1 MLPGLAPFEK
11 IFSISFSFRGLSNP
25 CLDFLVVSAPSSPF
39 RFPFS
44 LCTNLVSRPADFRV
58 MEIFG
63 GRGGRSLKEG
73 KEAEMSPHHRPNP
86 RRRLD
91 RVQLPL
97 SNVALSD
104 KDC

>member
-1 MLPGLAPFEK
+1 M
-11 IFSISFSFRGLSNP
+11 
-25 CLDFLVVSAPSSPF
+25 
-39 RFPFS
+39 
-44 LCTNLVSRPADFRV
+44 SRPPGGFSGYGDLQNRKTL
-58 MEIFG
+58 G

-86 RRRLD
+86 RRQLD